1 MDSAENQPAR
11 TLPSGVWRSP
21 TAWIIAVVLLAALL
35 FVVFLATQEKVPSHA
50 GRSAEAWLRDVFG
63 SSRWAFTNSGA
74 VQREAID
81 AFQHMGT
88 NGISFLVEA
97 LGRDDTFWNRI
108 ALKLHPKF
116 PAALRQQL
124 PEPIGADALKGAASL
139 VLLTVRDSQPERT
152 FQQLVELVESP
163 HPPTRERA
171 WFVTSYYP
179 LRYRRLDIEPYA
191 PQFRRALGDTN
202 YWIRV
207 YAVVTLQH
215 AGLAGPEMIPALSP
229 ALTSGDPT
237 LSNSVQDVI
246 RRLEKLPPREP

>member
-11 TLPSGVWRSP
+11 TLPSGARRFPTVW
-21 TAWIIAVVLLAALL
+21 IFAVVLLAALL
-35 FVVFLATQEKVPSHA
+35 FVVFLTTQERVPSHS

-63 SSRWAFTNSGA
+63 SSRLAFANPGA

-81 AFQHMGT
+81 AFRHMGT

-97 LGRDDTFWNRI
+97 LGRDDTFWNRL

-124 PEPIGADALKGAASL
+124 PEPIPTDALKGAASL
-139 VLLTVRDSQPERT
+139 VLLTVRDSQPEKT
-152 FQQLVELVESP
+152 FQQLVELVESR

-171 WFVTSYYP
+171 WFVVSHYP
-179 LRYRRLDIEPYA
+179 LRYRRLHLESYA

-215 AGLAGPEMIPALSP
+215 AGMAGPELISALSP

-237 LSNSVQDVI
+237 LSNSVQSVI
-246 RRLEKLPPREP
+246 QQLEKLPPREP